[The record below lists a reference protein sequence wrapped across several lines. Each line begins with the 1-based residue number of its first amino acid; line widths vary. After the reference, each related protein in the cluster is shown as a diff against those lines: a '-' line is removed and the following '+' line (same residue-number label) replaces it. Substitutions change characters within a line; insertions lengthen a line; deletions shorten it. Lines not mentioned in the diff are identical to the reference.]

1 MSKNNENKLV
11 PRLRFPE
18 FAMEG
23 EWEILPLSK
32 LSYEITE
39 KTKGRKFKLMSITSG
54 VGLVSQIEKFGKEIA
69 GNSYDNY
76 YVLKKGDFA
85 YNKSS
90 TKLYP
95 EGEVAMLEKE
105 ENGAVPNSIF
115 TCFSFDKNKIYPIFA
130 KYPFINNIHGRWLKK
145 FIAVGARANG
155 ALQVNSKDLFSIPFP
170 YPSFKEQQKIA
181 ACLSSLDDVITAESK
196 KLEVLKEHKKGLLQN
211 LFPQQGETVPKLR
224 FKEFEDSGEWEERNL
239 GDVVEKVGSGVTPLG
254 GESNYRKN
262 GRPFVRSQNVS
273 WGFFLLNDIVFIDEE
288 THKSQISTELKTEDV
303 LLNITGASIGRSAV
317 VNKHVAGGNVNQHVC
332 IIRTVKMTLNPLYLN
347 QYLISDFGQKQI
359 HNCQAGGNRQG
370 LNFAQIRSFLIPLPT
385 NLHEQQK
392 IANTLSSIDDLI
404 NAQSQKIETLKLH
417 KKGLLQGLFPDVNE
431 HNG

>member
-211 LFPQQGETVPKLR
+211 LFPQEGETVPKLR
-224 FKEFEDSGEWEERNL
+224 FKEFENSGEWEETTLTHVADYENGKAHEQDITDDGDYIVVNSKFISSDGEVKKFTNTAFCPAQKGDILMVLSDVPNGKAIAKCFLVEEEDRYTVNQRVCRITPRNL
-239 GDVVEKVGSGVTPLG
+239 NSKILYYLLNRNP
-254 GESNYRKN
+254 
-262 GRPFVRSQNVS
+262 
-273 WGFFLLNDIVFIDEE
+273 FFLAFDDGVKQTNLR
-288 THKSQISTELKTEDV
+288 KEDV
-303 LLNITGASIGRSAV
+303 LN
-317 VNKHVAGGNVNQHVC
+317 C
-332 IIRTVKMTLNPLYLN
+332 PL
-347 QYLISDFGQKQI
+347 
-359 HNCQAGGNRQG
+359 
-370 LNFAQIRSFLIPLPT
+370 LIPSDPK
-385 NLHEQQK
+385 EQQK
-392 IANTLSSIDDLI
+392 IADTLSSLDDLI

>member
-1 MSKNNENKLV
+1 MSQNNENKLV

-211 LFPQQGETVPKLR
+211 LFPQEGETVPKLR
-224 FKEFEDSGEWEERNL
+224 FKEFEDSGEWVERTL
-239 GDVVEKVGSGVTPLG
+239 GEVSDNVMYGMNSAAIMFDGENKYIRITDIDDNTRLFSPNPLTSPDGQLDDKYFVNVG
-254 GESNYRKN
+254 
-262 GRPFVRSQNVS
+262 
-273 WGFFLLNDIVFIDEE
+273 DILFAR
-288 THKSQISTELKTEDV
+288 
-303 LLNITGASIGRSAV
+303 TGASVGKSYLHQKENGKIYFAGFLIRFTIKNANPYFIYLQTLTEKYQKWVSKTSLRSGQPGINAEEF
-317 VNKHVAGGNVNQHVC
+317 KSYP
-332 IIRTVKMTLNPLYLN
+332 I
-347 QYLISDFGQKQI
+347 LIS
-359 HNCQAGGNRQG
+359 
-370 LNFAQIRSFLIPLPT
+370 SLP
-385 NLHEQQK
+385 EQQR
-392 IANTLSSIDDLI
+392 IASCLSSLDNLI

>member
-196 KLEVLKEHKKGLLQN
+196 KLDVLKEHKKGLLQN
-211 LFPQQGETVPKLR
+211 LFPQEGETVPKLR
-224 FKEFEDSGEWEERNL
+224 FKEFEDSGEWEVKTLGEVFTSFSGGTPSTSKKMYYEGSIPFIRSAEINKTLTELFLTDLGLRNSSAKMVSKGDL
-239 GDVVEKVGSGVTPLG
+239 LVALYGANSGDVAISKIEGAINQAILCLKSEFSNSFVYHYLSGKKSWIVSKYIQG
-254 GESNYRKN
+254 GQGNLSGEIVKSI
-262 GRPFVRSQNVS
+262 SVS
-273 WGFFLLNDIVFIDEE
+273 FPS
-288 THKSQISTELKTEDV
+288 K
-303 LLNITGASIGRSAV
+303 
-317 VNKHVAGGNVNQHVC
+317 
-332 IIRTVKMTLNPLYLN
+332 P
-347 QYLISDFGQKQI
+347 
-359 HNCQAGGNRQG
+359 
-370 LNFAQIRSFLIPLPT
+370 
-385 NLHEQQK
+385 EQQR
-392 IANTLSSIDDLI
+392 IASCLSSLDDLI

-417 KKGLLQGLFPDVNE
+417 KKGLLQGLFPDINE

>member
-211 LFPQQGETVPKLR
+211 LFPQEGETVPKLR
-224 FKEFEDSGEWEERNL
+224 FKEFENSGEWVSDILKNVFTIFQGFAFSSNDSVNDGVRWLKIADVGIQQMNHLSPSYLPYEFKDKYENFL
-239 GDVVEKVGSGVTPLG
+239 IKEGDYVIALTRPILNKKLKISKVDNTLHNS
-254 GESNYRKN
+254 
-262 GRPFVRSQNVS
+262 
-273 WGFFLLNDIVFIDEE
+273 LLNQRVGKLVSNKCIDFVYYLVQTSNLISRIEQNIAGSEPPNLSAQQIENIEVFIP
-288 THKSQISTELKTEDV
+288 STK
-303 LLNITGASIGRSAV
+303 
-317 VNKHVAGGNVNQHVC
+317 K
-332 IIRTVKMTLNPLYLN
+332 
-347 QYLISDFGQKQI
+347 
-359 HNCQAGGNRQG
+359 
-370 LNFAQIRSFLIPLPT
+370 
-385 NLHEQQK
+385 EQQK

>member
-76 YVLKKGDFA
+76 YVLKKGEFA

-181 ACLSSLDDVITAESK
+181 ACLSSLDDVITAENK

-211 LFPQQGETVPKLR
+211 LFPQEGETVPKLR
-224 FKEFEDSGEWEERNL
+224 FKEFEDSGEW
-239 GDVVEKVGSGVTPLG
+239 KVMTIEQVAKVTTG
-254 GESNYRKN
+254 NKDTQNKVDNGEY
-262 GRPFVRSQNVS
+262 PFFVRSQNVERINS
-273 WGFFLLNDIVFIDEE
+273 YSYDGEAILTSGDGVGVGKNFHYINGKFDFHQRVYCIYEFEKEVSGRFVYMYFSQHFFERVMRMSAKNSVDSVRMAMI
-288 THKSQISTELKTEDV
+288 TEMP
-303 LLNITGASIGRSAV
+303 I
-317 VNKHVAGGNVNQHVC
+317 
-332 IIRTVKMTLNPLYLN
+332 
-347 QYLISDFGQKQI
+347 
-359 HNCQAGGNRQG
+359 
-370 LNFAQIRSFLIPLPT
+370 LIPSKK
-385 NLHEQQK
+385 EQQK
-392 IANTLSSIDDLI
+392 IADTLSSIDDLI

>member
-211 LFPQQGETVPKLR
+211 LFPQEGETVPKLR
-224 FKEFEDSGEWEERNL
+224 FKEFEDSGEW
-239 GDVVEKVGSGVTPLG
+239 KVMTIEQVAKVTTG
-254 GESNYRKN
+254 NKDTQNKVDNGEY
-262 GRPFVRSQNVS
+262 PFFVRSQNVERINS
-273 WGFFLLNDIVFIDEE
+273 YSYDGEAILTSGDGVGVGKNFHYINGKFDFHQRVYCIYEFEKEVSGRFVYMYFSQHFFERVMRMSAKNSVDSVRMAMI
-288 THKSQISTELKTEDV
+288 TEMP
-303 LLNITGASIGRSAV
+303 I
-317 VNKHVAGGNVNQHVC
+317 
-332 IIRTVKMTLNPLYLN
+332 
-347 QYLISDFGQKQI
+347 
-359 HNCQAGGNRQG
+359 
-370 LNFAQIRSFLIPLPT
+370 LIPSKK
-385 NLHEQQK
+385 EQQK
-392 IANTLSSIDDLI
+392 IAYTLSSLDNLI

>member
-1 MSKNNENKLV
+1 MNENNENKLV

-211 LFPQQGETVPKLR
+211 LFPQEGETVPKLR
-224 FKEFEDSGEWEERNL
+224 FKEFEDSGEWVERTL
-239 GDVVEKVGSGVTPLG
+239 GEVSDNVMYGMNSAAIMFDGENKYIRITDIDDNTRLFSPNPLTSPDGQLDDKYFVNVG
-254 GESNYRKN
+254 
-262 GRPFVRSQNVS
+262 
-273 WGFFLLNDIVFIDEE
+273 DILFAR
-288 THKSQISTELKTEDV
+288 
-303 LLNITGASIGRSAV
+303 TGASVGKSYLHQKENGKIYFAGFLIRFTIKNANPYFIYLQTLTEKYQKWVSKTSLRSGQPGINAEEF
-317 VNKHVAGGNVNQHVC
+317 KSYP
-332 IIRTVKMTLNPLYLN
+332 I
-347 QYLISDFGQKQI
+347 LIS
-359 HNCQAGGNRQG
+359 
-370 LNFAQIRSFLIPLPT
+370 SLP
-385 NLHEQQK
+385 EQQR
-392 IANTLSSIDDLI
+392 IASCLSSLDNLI